1 MSSFSNSADP
11 NSQRLDFLSRFPSSS
26 SEEIQEILVQPVT
39 INGSIEMTERERLLA
54 TLKRGRAK
62 RAAETRVPTREDFED
77 HGESDEAD
85 EPEAIEDTEI
95 IVNTTEI
102 KPSCKDKNDVNIEEV
117 RFSIYVIS
125 PKYQNKMRLTT
136 NSREI
141 TVMQNPALRQLSLNL
156 NRWT

>member
-1 MSSFSNSADP
+1 MSSLPNSADP
-11 NSQRLDFLSRFPSSS
+11 NSLRLDFLSRFPLSS
-26 SEEIQEILVQPVT
+26 SEQIQETLVQPVT

-62 RAAETRVPTREDFED
+62 RAAETRVLTREDFED
-77 HGESDEAD
+77 HGESDEGD
-85 EPEAIEDTEI
+85 EPEEIEDTEI

-102 KPSCKDKNDVNIEEV
+102 KPFCKDKNDVNIEEV
-117 RFSIYVIS
+117 RFLRYVIS
-125 PKYQNKMRLTT
+125 PKNQNKMRLTT

>member
-85 EPEAIEDTEI
+85 EPEQLEENQI
-95 IVNTTEI
+95 IVNTKNI
-102 KPSCKDKNDVNIEEV
+102 NQYIKDKKDLNIKYII
-117 RFSIYVIS
+117 FSIYVIS